1 MNKVAHNVEVPRVG
15 ALWKSWGT
23 ECCVYRE
30 HTEIRNN
37 ALVTRDALDAFLLQG
52 NSSGMPMDALIQ
64 LPTDLPLRET

>member
-1 MNKVAHNVEVPRVG
+1 MSKYPELGYCGSRGVLSVASH
-15 ALWKSWGT
+15 
-23 ECCVYRE
+23 RE

-37 ALVTRDALDAFLLQG
+37 PLVTRDALDAFLLQG